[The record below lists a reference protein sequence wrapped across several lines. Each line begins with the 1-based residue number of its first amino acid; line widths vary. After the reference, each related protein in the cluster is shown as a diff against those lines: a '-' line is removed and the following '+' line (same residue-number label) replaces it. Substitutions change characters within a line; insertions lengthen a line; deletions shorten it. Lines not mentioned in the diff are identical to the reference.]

1 MIKFLSKKN
10 HLKLSI
16 MLGVL
21 FICALMFIL
30 FTMNLSA
37 APVTSGNYTIDY
49 SIENDWGNGATVS
62 VKITNNGT
70 AIQDWSLEWAFSG
83 NQQIAN
89 MWNASY
95 TQNGTTVVVK
105 NIAWNGDISTNAS
118 QSFGF
123 NLTYSGSN
131 AMPSSFTVKSSSS
144 NETPVVITPTATPS
158 NNTPVNTTA
167 TVTSTPIVTST
178 PANPSEKI
186 KGSEVLVIGES
197 FIATSHEI
205 TRFLEQHARN
215 AGIVNSN
222 DSFRDNSVSGT
233 RLSGGTSPNIPQQ
246 YKNAIQQGP
255 VKYVIMDGGGNDCLQ
270 SGGSATANNPELQ
283 NAVNAAQTLLNQM
296 NNDGV
301 VKVIYFFYP
310 EPQGGFFGD
319 LKAKLDVLRPMI
331 QNVVTSTNN
340 PNCYWLDL
348 RPVFEGHYSQY
359 ITSDGIHPTSS
370 GCAATADAIWNTIQQ
385 NNFFGTN

>member
-1 MIKFLSKKN
+1 MKFLSKKN

-21 FICALMFIL
+21 FTCALMLIL
-30 FTMNLSA
+30 FAMNLSA
-37 APVTSGNYTIDY
+37 ASVNSGNYTIDY
-49 SIENDWGNGATVS
+49 SIQNDWGNGATVS
-62 VKITNNGT
+62 VKITNNGA
-70 AIQDWSLEWAFSG
+70 AIQDWSLGWTFSG
-83 NQQIAN
+83 NQQITN

-95 TQNGTTVVVK
+95 TQNGMTVVVK
-105 NIAWNGDISTNAS
+105 NTDWNGAISTNAS

-131 AMPSSFTVKSSSS
+131 ATPSSFTVESSSS

-167 TVTSTPIVTST
+167 T
-178 PANPSEKI
+178 NPSEKI

-197 FIATSHEI
+197 FIAMSHEI

-215 AGIVNSN
+215 AGIFDSN

-233 RLSGGTSPNIPQQ
+233 RLSGGISPTIPQQ
-246 YKNAIQQGP
+246 YQNAIQQSP

-270 SGGSATANNPELQ
+270 SGGSATSDNPELQ

-331 QNVVTSTNN
+331 QNVVISTNN

-370 GCAATADAIWNTIQQ
+370 GCEATADAIWNIIQQ